1 MPPEVTVAFD
11 DLEEDV
17 GDGFGEREGVGFGVG
32 VWLGLGLGVGLG
44 VIEGVGETSE
54 VGVDK
59 TACVFG
65 NWLLKV
71 T

>member
-1 MPPEVTVAFD
+1 
-11 DLEEDV
+11 
-17 GDGFGEREGVGFGVG
+17 VGFGVG
-32 VWLGLGLGVGLG
+32 VWVGLGLGVGLG